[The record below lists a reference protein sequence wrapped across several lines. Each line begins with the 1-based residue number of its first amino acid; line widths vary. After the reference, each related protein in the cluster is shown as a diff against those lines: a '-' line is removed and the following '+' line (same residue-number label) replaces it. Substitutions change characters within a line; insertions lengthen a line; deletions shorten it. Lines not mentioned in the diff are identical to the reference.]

1 MTEAVQR
8 SRELFSSGFYCAESV
23 LMAVA
28 EALDVH
34 CQLVPAIATGFC
46 SGLARSAGPC
56 GVLTSA
62 VLAVNLAL
70 DLQRR
75 MSPLRRATRQSGS
88 CAKDSLPG
96 SGRTPVRH

>member
-46 SGLARSAGPC
+46 SGLA
-56 GVLTSA
+56 
-62 VLAVNLAL
+62 
-70 DLQRR
+70 
-75 MSPLRRATRQSGS
+75 
-88 CAKDSLPG
+88 
-96 SGRTPVRH
+96 